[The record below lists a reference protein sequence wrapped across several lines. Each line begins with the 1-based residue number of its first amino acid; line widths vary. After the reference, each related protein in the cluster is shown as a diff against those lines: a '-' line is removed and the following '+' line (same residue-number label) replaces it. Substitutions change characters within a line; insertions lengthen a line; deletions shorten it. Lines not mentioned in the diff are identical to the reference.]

1 MTDRWD
7 GASPDASQRLQ
18 VNFQEARRRIETLEE
33 FSSTVR
39 ARALAAYVGVFDFAD
54 VNGCVEASSDEIASS
69 FRISRVSW
77 LQYRGVLEKAGLL
90 EVQARHGGVRR
101 GFRLVPP
108 VAKGWTEPHNFP
120 LR

>member
-1 MTDRWD
+1 MTDHWD

-33 FSSTVR
+33 FSNSVR

-54 VNGCVEASSDEIASS
+54 ANGCVDASSDEIASS

-77 LQYRGVLEKAGLL
+77 LQYRGLLEKAGLL
-90 EVQARHGGVRR
+90 EVQARRGGVRR

-108 VAKGWTEPHNFP
+108 V
-120 LR
+120 

>member
-1 MTDRWD
+1 MSERRDRET
-7 GASPDASQRLQ
+7 PDASQRLQ
-18 VNFQEARRRIETLEE
+18 VNFQEARRRIEALQQ
-33 FSSTVR
+33 FSTSVR

-54 VNGCVEASSDEIASS
+54 ANGCVEVSSDEIASS

-77 LQYRGVLEKAGLL
+77 LQYRGLLETAGLL

-108 VAKGWTEPHNFP
+108 VAQRSTKRHEIP

>member
-1 MTDRWD
+1 MTDRRD
-7 GASPDASQRLQ
+7 RASPDASERLQ
-18 VNFQEARRRIETLEE
+18 VNFREARRRIETLDE

-54 VNGCVEASSDEIASS
+54 VDGCVDASSDEIASS

-77 LQYRGVLEKAGLL
+77 LQYRSVLEKAGLL

-108 VAKGWTEPHNFP
+108 VAHGSTKPHNFP